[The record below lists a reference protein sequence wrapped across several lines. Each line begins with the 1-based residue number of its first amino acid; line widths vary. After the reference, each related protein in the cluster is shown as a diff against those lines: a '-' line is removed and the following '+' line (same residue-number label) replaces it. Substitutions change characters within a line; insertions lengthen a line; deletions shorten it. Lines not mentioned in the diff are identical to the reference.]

1 MTMLYSYPYYNEVCY
16 KGAALYI
23 NCRFSPEEKAKR
35 DPFVFMPFGHGPR
48 NCIGMRLALLEAKM
62 GIIHALKKVT
72 FVKSTET
79 EVGVIYETMQ
89 DISIL
94 CSPETSLLDSQ
105 YFCTCSISK
114 QYRLCICAD

>member
-16 KGAALYI
+16 KGAALFI

-79 EVGVIYETMQ
+79 EVGVIYEPMQ
-89 DISIL
+89 EISAWVKVFRIN
-94 CSPETSLLDSQ
+94 PEFLVLRLTFHRKSA
-105 YFCTCSISK
+105 SK
-114 QYRLCICAD
+114 C